1 MISPGLKRNLPGSRP
16 TAERY
21 ASGSVIARFEA
32 KLVMDSR
39 ETTTSVRSQAFVG
52 GWSKLYQ
59 AGAYYLDL
67 SLKMDGQAA
76 VLMGHVLP
84 PVGEH
89 QVKGRVRL
97 DERHEVSIGT
107 AGDFRI
113 EVHPNHIGKLE
124 VELEAAQLVISNLTA
139 SA

>member
-1 MISPGLKRNLPGSRP
+1 MLNINRKSLKP
-16 TAERY
+16 TGQASVDRY
-21 ASGSVIARFEA
+21 ASGSVIARCEA
-32 KLVMDSR
+32 VLIMDSR

-59 AGAYYLDL
+59 AGTYYLDL

-89 QVKGRVRL
+89 QVRGRVRVNRTQTDL
-97 DERHEVSIGT
+97 GP

-113 EVHPNHIGKLE
+113 EIDPVQLKNLE
-124 VELEAAQLVISNLTA
+124 VELENIALAVRDLDA
-139 SA
+139 SV

>member
-1 MISPGLKRNLPGSRP
+1 MIAPGPKHNLPGARP

-21 ASGSVIARFEA
+21 ASGSVIARFDA

-39 ETTTSVRSQAFVG
+39 ETVTSVRSQAFVG

-76 VLMGHVLP
+76 VLLGHVLP

-97 DERHEVSIGT
+97 DERHEVTIGN

-113 EVHPNHIGKLE
+113 EVHPDRIGKLE
-124 VELEAAQLVISNLTA
+124 VELEAAHLVVSNLSA